1 MSNLGKPAYQ
11 GRPDP
16 TMVPNRIMLVT
27 VTLLVLGFL
36 QAAIKNGWLKAT
48 IEFILS

>member
-16 TMVPNRIMLVT
+16 ITVPNRIMLIAVI
-27 VTLLVLGFL
+27 LLILGFFR
-36 QAAIKNGWLKAT
+36 AALKNGWLDSV
-48 IEFILS
+48 IEFIFS

>member
-1 MSNLGKPAYQ
+1 MANLGKPAYQ

-16 TMVPNRIMLVT
+16 IIVPNRIMLIAVI
-27 VTLLVLGFL
+27 LLVLGFL
-36 QAAIKNGWLKAT
+36 RAAYKNGWLEPV